1 MILFTRTIKV
11 MTDDDDDHD
20 DDEVPDPE
28 LVVVAELLEVAVRST
43 LIKLS
48 TD

>member
-11 MTDDDDDHD
+11 MTDDDDDDNDHD
-20 DDEVPDPE
+20 DDDKVPDP
-28 LVVVAELLEVAVRST
+28 ELLEVAVRST